1 MEKNNDETVLISIGK
16 IMDKM
21 DFDNPAHLEYIV
33 QKLDG
38 NKSFQASAYGRRFI
52 AKVKKLL
59 ENRTADDV
67 TKVNALINK
76 SNKKTEEF
84 FRDVDDKNG
93 TDTEHTSKKVTLE
106 MDATQLAVGDK
117 YFVADKNT
125 RTAGN
130 TEKNLILCFL
140 EKTSQSSYIDDCDV
154 NLRL

>member
-33 QKLDG
+33 QKLNG
-38 NKSFQASAYGRRFI
+38 NKSFQSSAYGRRFI

-84 FRDVDDKNG
+84 FRDVDD
-93 TDTEHTSKKVTLE
+93 TLLR
-106 MDATQLAVGDK
+106 MASQKTTRSIQRLTWVILGICLINTVAIC
-117 YFVADKNT
+117 FVAIYIW
-125 RTAGN
+125 RL
-130 TEKNLILCFL
+130 NLG
-140 EKTSQSSYIDDCDV
+140 
-154 NLRL
+154 